1 MSRVSDD
8 PSWWPLIDFA
18 FNYSYCVV
26 ASSVLVVYDWV
37 LTSGQEFDLV
47 WVSSIPYHRGQCKF
61 FRTVPTLVPYHGAI
75 FMCALPG
82 STILWHQHPV
92 ESLISLD
99 ERYRVS
105 KIVELDGSK

>member
-47 WVSSIPYHRGQCKF
+47 WSQPWSLI
-61 FRTVPTLVPYHGAI
+61 TVLYLCVRCLGVLYCGT
-75 FMCALPG
+75 
-82 STILWHQHPV
+82 SILW
-92 ESLISLD
+92 SLSS
-99 ERYRVS
+99 VS
-105 KIVELDGSK
+105 MKDTVTVS